1 ALLQPV
7 RRRLPKGE
15 HRARPQGAGRSRGG
29 RSARLREDR
38 RTREGSA
45 RRLTARELFKEQ
57 ALHCEGRSPLY
68 ARLCRRF
75 ADDPVAE
82 RIVARHDGARRALAL
97 LGGLHY
103 LVLAGEAAW
112 DDPLDRHEAFLS
124 DYVARQ
130 GVQTNEVQRSWVLL
144 PLFLHAAGSVEPVD
158 VVELGASAGLN
169 LAFDR
174 YEYRYEAGTWGVPDA
189 AVILRGRERRPVPR
203 SLLERPLAVRSRVGI
218 DRAPI
223 DVRRED
229 GARLLE
235 SFVWAGQDERMR
247 RLRAAIEAVKDDPP
261 EIVAGDVAEVLPD
274 VLASLPRDGLTIV
287 FQTSLF
293 E

>member
-1 ALLQPV
+1 
-7 RRRLPKGE
+7 
-15 HRARPQGAGRSRGG
+15 
-29 RSARLREDR
+29 
-38 RTREGSA
+38 
-45 RRLTARELFKEQ
+45 
-57 ALHCEGRSPLY
+57 
-68 ARLCRRF
+68 
-75 ADDPVAE
+75 VAE

-174 YEYRYEAGTWGVPDA
+174 YDYRYEAGTWGVPDA

-293 E
+293 EYIPPEARASVRATLEGAPGPLVFVASGSPRGVSRAWGMRVHRPGQGYAFVGHADYHGEWLDYDL